1 LCGGAFERQARSI
14 ISAAAKGRA
23 APCPYA
29 LKRTLNNQSPHSS
42 KGQSYPEKMRIKG
55 TLAKGVV

>member
-1 LCGGAFERQARSI
+1 LERQARSI